1 MKKNLKRLL
10 SLLTLLSIIFGIS
23 ILSSKVHADTA
34 QQQKVVQEAKKYL
47 GVPYVWGG
55 NTPAGFD
62 CSGLTQYV
70 YSHAVNI
77 PLPRVTTA
85 QEKVG
90 SEVSLNS
97 LQPGDLLFYGMR
109 GNTTHVGIYIGN
121 NKMIHAPQPGQNVT
135 TVDIKYYYPD
145 FARRILSSTPAP
157 TPNNDGQKAGEQ
169 YVFRLYNP
177 NAGQHV
183 YMTSVYEATQTQKAG
198 WTYEEKGGW
207 VAPTTGSPVYRL
219 YNKTSGEHY
228 YTMSSYERDSLVKA
242 GWNYEQVSFYSGG
255 TVPVYCLFN
264 PNAKGTQESHAYTV
278 SSYEKDSLVSA
289 GWRYEK
295 IAFYALRT
303 R

>member
-1 MKKNLKRLL
+1 MN
-10 SLLTLLSIIFGIS
+10 IS
-23 ILSSKVHADTA
+23 
-34 QQQKVVQEAKKYL
+34 
-47 GVPYVWGG
+47 
-55 NTPAGFD
+55 
-62 CSGLTQYV
+62 
-70 YSHAVNI
+70 
-77 PLPRVTTA
+77 LPRVTTA

-121 NKMIHAPQPGQNVT
+121 NKMIHAPKPGQNVT
-135 TVDIKYYYPD
+135 TVDIKYYYPN
-145 FARRILSSTPAP
+145 FARRILSAAP
-157 TPNNDGQKAGEQ
+157 TPT
-169 YVFRLYNP
+169 P
-177 NAGQHV
+177 N
-183 YMTSVYEATQTQKAG
+183 
-198 WTYEEKGGW
+198 
-207 VAPTTGSPVYRL
+207 
-219 YNKTSGEHY
+219 
-228 YTMSSYERDSLVKA
+228 TMSSYERDSLVKA

>member
-1 MKKNLKRLL
+1 MKKQLQRVLFLLALL
-10 SLLTLLSIIFGIS
+10 SVILGIS
-23 ILSSKVHADTA
+23 MLSSKVHADTA
-34 QQQKVVQEAKKYL
+34 QQQKVVQEANKYL
-47 GVPYVWGG
+47 GVPYVNGG
-55 NTPAGFD
+55 TTPKGFD
-62 CSGLTQYV
+62 CSGFTQYV

-77 PLPRVTTA
+77 SLPRVTTA
-85 QEKVG
+85 QEKSG

-121 NKMIHAPQPGQNVT
+121 NKMIHAPKLGQNVT

-145 FARRILSSTPAP
+145 FARRILSSAPAP
-157 TPNNDGQKAGEQ
+157 TPNNNGQKAGEQ

-183 YMTSVYEATQTQKAG
+183 YMTSAYEATQTQKAG

-207 VAPTTGSPVYRL
+207 VAPTTGTSVYRL

-228 YTMSSYERDSLVKA
+228 YTTSSYEKDSLVKA
-242 GWNYEQVSFYSGG
+242 GWSYEQVAFHSGG
-255 TVPVYCLFN
+255 SLPVYCLFN
-264 PNAKGTQESHAYTV
+264 PNAKGTQDSHAYTV
-278 SSYEKDSLVSA
+278 SSYEKDSLVAA

-303 R
+303 K

>member
-1 MKKNLKRLL
+1 
-10 SLLTLLSIIFGIS
+10 
-23 ILSSKVHADTA
+23 
-34 QQQKVVQEAKKYL
+34 
-47 GVPYVWGG
+47 
-55 NTPAGFD
+55 
-62 CSGLTQYV
+62 
-70 YSHAVNI
+70 
-77 PLPRVTTA
+77 
-85 QEKVG
+85 
-90 SEVSLNS
+90 
-97 LQPGDLLFYGMR
+97 
-109 GNTTHVGIYIGN
+109 
-121 NKMIHAPQPGQNVT
+121 
-135 TVDIKYYYPD
+135 
-145 FARRILSSTPAP
+145 
-157 TPNNDGQKAGEQ
+157 
-169 YVFRLYNP
+169 
-177 NAGQHV
+177 
-183 YMTSVYEATQTQKAG
+183 MTSVYEATQTQKAG